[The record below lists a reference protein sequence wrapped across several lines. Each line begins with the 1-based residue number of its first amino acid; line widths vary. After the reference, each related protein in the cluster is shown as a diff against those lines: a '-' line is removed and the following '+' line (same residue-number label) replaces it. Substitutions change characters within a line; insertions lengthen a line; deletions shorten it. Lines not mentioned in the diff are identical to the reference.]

1 MRHGQ
6 RDLDIVIYGAT
17 GFVGRLTA
25 EYLAKARPDNRVGLA
40 GRSADRLHA
49 LRQSLGAAAQSWPL
63 IVADLSQPAAL
74 EAMADQARVVIS
86 AVGPYSR
93 RGLPVVAA
101 CAASGT
107 DYVDLTGEVPFVRQS
122 IDRHHKQAA
131 DNGVRIVHSCGF
143 DSIPSDL
150 NVYALHRRIL
160 DDDAGELGETT
171 FVLRGYSGGFS
182 GGTVATM
189 VELMQIGWGDPTMRR
204 MLDDPYSLS
213 PDRSAEPELGS
224 QPDLPLR
231 RGADIAPEL
240 KGLWMCGYL
249 MALYNTRCVRRSNAL
264 LNWAYGRRLRYTET
278 LSMGSSFAAPA
289 FAAMGNVGLVSAS
302 RFGGGYLGLLPPGLL
317 DRIMPPSD
325 TGYSEGSRGYYKVE
339 TYTTTTRGARYVA
352 TMTQQGDPGYT
363 ATAAMVGESAIT
375 LACQRDR
382 LPDRMG
388 VLTPVAAM
396 GDALLARLPAAGVTI
411 NTARL
416 N

>member
-189 VELMQIGWGDPTMRR
+189 VELMQIGWGDPKMRR

-213 PDRSAEPELGS
+213 PDRSAEPELGP
-224 QPDLPLR
+224 QPDLPVR

-240 KGLWMCGYL
+240 KGFMVAGC
-249 MALYNTRCVRRSNAL
+249 ATPRR
-264 LNWAYGRRLRYTET
+264 
-278 LSMGSSFAAPA
+278 
-289 FAAMGNVGLVSAS
+289 
-302 RFGGGYLGLLPPGLL
+302 
-317 DRIMPPSD
+317 
-325 TGYSEGSRGYYKVE
+325 
-339 TYTTTTRGARYVA
+339 
-352 TMTQQGDPGYT
+352 
-363 ATAAMVGESAIT
+363 
-375 LACQRDR
+375 
-382 LPDRMG
+382 
-388 VLTPVAAM
+388 
-396 GDALLARLPAAGVTI
+396 
-411 NTARL
+411 
-416 N
+416 